1 MARYKLNLKYDGTDF
16 YGFQRQKESRT
27 VQEVVE
33 LALKKINWTGKSIL
47 SSGRTDRGVHA
58 DGHIVTF
65 DHEWKH
71 SIIELQN
78 AINAY
83 LPLDVS
89 VTKVTLVENDFHPR
103 FDAKTRTYHYFIY
116 FSASRNPIRDRYAW
130 RIWPEMDMDLLM
142 RSANC
147 FIGEHDFSS
156 IGRSPLKNGSTVR
169 NIEKAIW
176 ESKETFCKFVITG
189 NSFLYHMVRRIVYLQ
204 VKFAFGDLLEEE
216 LIEGIRNQ
224 KQLIAGIAPAN
235 GLFLHE
241 VCY

>member
-16 YGFQRQKESRT
+16 YGFQRQKERRT
-27 VQEVVE
+27 VQEEVE
-33 LALKKINWTGKSIL
+33 SALKNLNWTGKSIL

-71 SIIELQN
+71 SKEELQN
-78 AINAY
+78 AINSY

-89 VTKVTLVENDFHPR
+89 VTKISLVADDFHPR
-103 FDAKTRTYHYFIY
+103 FDAKRRTYHYFIY
-116 FSASRNPIRDRYAW
+116 FSASRNPIRDRYSW
-130 RIWPEMDMDLLM
+130 RIWPEVDVELLN
-142 RSANC
+142 RSAKN

-156 IGRSPLKNGSTVR
+156 MGRPPTKNGSTVR
-169 NIEKAIW
+169 NIENAIW
-176 ESKETFCKFVITG
+176 EPKEAFCKFIITG

-216 LIEGIRNQ
+216 LIEGIKHQ

-235 GLFLHE
+235 GLFLHK